1 MMTAESRTAAQRRL
15 RALLVLAGAC
25 CGAAWGL
32 VGMTLLADDTSRVLL
47 VLEGQRG
54 RGDDLLVPVL
64 LVVSLPLGSLLGS
77 PALDRLSRAL
87 GRRPCVMAAAW
98 LLVVGSLLVFPD
110 LVLLRVAGIVV
121 VGLGTG
127 GFAVV
132 LPKIAH
138 ELAARGH
145 RRLMPRA
152 WATAPAGAGCAL
164 VGGALSVL
172 ASSAPS
178 GSDARAGAG
187 VIGAGVALAVLAI
200 VVLLLAVTLPETPHW
215 YVAQGR
221 LEDAYAAL
229 RRMHGTFEAAVGI
242 DWVVLDAGTR
252 GDQAALSRSDLMIG
266 RVRQTVLAGLL
277 LELVQALPLG
287 VAALA
292 LAPVLLSSLTP
303 AGPLAGAAAE
313 YGGLALAVVWI
324 GVGVCGLARRH
335 AHRLSYSWIL
345 LGTGVSSCGVILMA
359 LTRVLSGVGDV
370 VVLVL
375 ASSFMVA
382 GHFVAVVPACV
393 GGIDPLVPP
402 WLLRSQRRAVAAIR
416 PLVQMGSVGGALL
429 LVALAPSVETVVG
442 VVLSA
447 QVLSMV
453 LALLALPRVLAVLR

>member
-1 MMTAESRTAAQRRL
+1 MAAESRTAAQRRL

-32 VGMTLLADDTSRVLL
+32 VGMTLLADDTTRALL
-47 VLEGQRG
+47 VPDGQWG
-54 RGDDLLVPVL
+54 RNDDLLVPIL
-64 LVVSLPLGSLLGS
+64 LVVALPLGSLLGS
-77 PALDRLSRAL
+77 PALDHLSRAF

-98 LLVVGSLLVFPD
+98 LLVVGSLLVVPG
-110 LVLLRVAGIVV
+110 LVLLRAAGVVV

-152 WATAPAGAGCAL
+152 WATAPAGAGWVL
-164 VGGALSVL
+164 VGGELSVL

-178 GSDARAGAG
+178 GSDARVGAG
-187 VIGAGVALAVLAI
+187 VIGAGVALAVLAV

-215 YVAQGR
+215 HVAQGQ
-221 LEDAYAAL
+221 LEAAYVAL

-252 GDQAALSRSDLMIG
+252 GDQAALSRSDLKIG

-292 LAPVLLSSLTP
+292 LTPVLLWSLTP
-303 AGPLAGAAAE
+303 VGPLAGLGAE
-313 YGGLALAVVWI
+313 GGVLALAVVWI
-324 GVGVCGLARRH
+324 GIGVCGLARRY
-335 AHRLSYSWIL
+335 AHRLAYAWIL
-345 LGTGVSSCGVILMA
+345 VGTGVSSCGVILLA

-375 ASSFMVA
+375 ASSLAVT
-382 GHFVAVVPACV
+382 GHFVAVVPACA
-393 GGIDPLVPP
+393 GGVDPLVPP
-402 WLLRSQRRAVAAIR
+402 WLLRSQRRAVAAMC
-416 PLVQMGSVGGALL
+416 PLVQIASVGGALL
-429 LVALAPSVETVVG
+429 LVALAPSVEAAVG
-442 VVLSA
+442 VVLLA